1 MLSYPCIVAI
11 AIHRIAHELYVR
23 EVPLIPRIMSEYAH
37 CRTGIDL
44 HPGAKIGER
53 FFIDH
58 GTGVVVGETAVIG
71 DNVKFYQGVSLVAVS
86 IPRDARSI
94 KGTKRH
100 PTIEDDVIVYAE
112 ATILGNVTVG
122 KGAVIGANAWIRE
135 SVPPGVTVAMA
146 VPDTVVR
153 PPRDTKSGR

>member
-1 MLSYPCIVAI
+1 
-11 AIHRIAHELYVR
+11 
-23 EVPLIPRIMSEYAH
+23 
-37 CRTGIDL
+37 
-44 HPGAKIGER
+44 
-53 FFIDH
+53 
-58 GTGVVVGETAVIG
+58 
-71 DNVKFYQGVSLVAVS
+71 VSLVAVS